1 MKRIITGLLCL
12 FFAIQALSQQKISK
26 SELVGKWTITSVE
39 MQGIFSY
46 DLEKDTI
53 ILGDMLKATVKPEE
67 LSTVMSA
74 MKPQLAV
81 LTKMGFIFNADG
93 SAELGTGTEMK
104 QSGTYKVNEA
114 ESTITTIDKDGKE
127 DVFSAELVKAKL
139 TMNINSPQGP
149 VKMVFKKAELK

>member
-1 MKRIITGLLCL
+1 MKRIVFVLLCL
-12 FFAIQALSQQKISK
+12 FLLVYAEAQSKISK
-26 SELVGKWTITSVE
+26 AELVGKWTISSVE
-39 MQGIFSY
+39 MQGMFSY

-53 ILGDMLKATVKPEE
+53 ILGDMLKATVKTEE
-67 LSTVMSA
+67 LSMVMAA
-74 MKPQLAV
+74 MKPQLAM

-127 DVFSAELVKAKL
+127 DVFTAELVKERL

-149 VKMVFKKAELK
+149 VKMVFKKSVLK